1 MLGKGILEKFLFPRI
16 RTQTISAYPRVF
28 EIPPTSSIFLILLN
42 SPLWKWI
49 AELRPLFLAQGEFA
63 VVEQA
68 GSQQG
73 EEFFLS
79 RLWAM

>member
-1 MLGKGILEKFLFPRI
+1 VLGKGILEKFLFFLI
-16 RTQTISAYPRVF
+16 RYQRNSAYPGLLKSH
-28 EIPPTSSIFLILLN
+28 TSSIFLILLN

-73 EEFFLS
+73 EEFLLS
-79 RLWAM
+79 RFWSM

>member
-1 MLGKGILEKFLFPRI
+1 LK
-16 RTQTISAYPRVF
+16 SH
-28 EIPPTSSIFLILLN
+28 TSTIFLILLN
-42 SPLWKWI
+42 NPLWKRI
-49 AELRPLFLAQGEFA
+49 AELGPLFLAQGEFA

-79 RLWAM
+79 RFWSM